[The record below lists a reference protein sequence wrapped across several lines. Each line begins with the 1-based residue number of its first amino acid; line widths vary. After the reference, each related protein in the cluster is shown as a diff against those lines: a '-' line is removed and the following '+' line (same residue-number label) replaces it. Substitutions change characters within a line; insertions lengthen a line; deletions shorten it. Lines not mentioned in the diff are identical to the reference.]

1 MIDVRFVE
9 EFLQSGKV
17 GAGQDT
23 LIVEGCS
30 EVCGLGASAAAAG
43 GGGPV
48 LVGRSRNKVLQVAV
62 RLVPPPQPQ

>member
-1 MIDVRFVE
+1 LIGVRFVGD
-9 EFLQSGKV
+9 FLQSGKV

-30 EVCGLGASAAAAG
+30 EVCGLGASAG

-48 LVGRSRNKVLQVAV
+48 LVGRSRNCYKLWII
-62 RLVPPPQPQ
+62 

>member
-1 MIDVRFVE
+1 MIGVRFME

-23 LIVEGCS
+23 LVVEGCS
-30 EVCGLGASAAAAG
+30 EVCVLGASGGGG

-48 LVGRSRNKVLQVAV
+48 LGGRSRNKVLQVAV
-62 RLVPPPQPQ
+62 RLVPPPLAQ